1 MLGQIQQKTI
11 GTLMS
16 DESRGFII
24 AMLGALYCA
33 MLFAGGMWSDAPLV
47 MLSALLSLGSAYA
60 AWQLFVYF
68 LAANILGGL
77 SLVFGVA
84 STALLIIQLT

>member
-1 MLGQIQQKTI
+1 MLGPIQQKTI

-33 MLFAGGMWSDAPLV
+33 MLFAGGMWSDAPFV
-47 MLSALLSLGSAYA
+47 MLTALLSLGAAYA
-60 AWQLFVYF
+60 AWQVYHWRFVPET
-68 LAANILGGL
+68 LGIASLGL
-77 SLVFGVA
+77 GVT